1 METPIL
7 DIIVV
12 KPDEPKNDNL
22 LLGYAINIIR
32 SKIKM
37 REELNTNVIFNN

>member
-7 DIIVV
+7 DIVIA

-32 SKIKM
+32 CKIKM
-37 REELNTNVIFNN
+37 REELNKPIFKN